1 MAEVGYDTELLLYKS
16 YPVTVDTKSGFPR
29 RENIC
34 AIVVTCQPDSG
45 FASRVDHLAGQVNLI
60 VIVDNHSGNTS
71 VAMLDLLV
79 ANRVNLYLIRNLDN
93 LGVATALNQGVRW
106 AKEAG
111 YRWALLLDQDT
122 TLLEFTVETLISAYR
137 GFPGK
142 NRLAVIGSNYLGA
155 MRECE
160 TSNISDF
167 PNSWMECVAVI
178 TSGSLLSI
186 AGHEAIGPFRD
197 DLFIDHVDH
206 EYCLRARSKGWKI
219 IMSRQLAIQHVVG
232 VPSMHWPSLKVLNH
246 SPLRHYYMARNSV
259 VLARKYFT
267 KEPSWILTA
276 LAREA
281 KTIFLMLL
289 FERDKKVK
297 LMHASR
303 GLWHGFLGRLGKI
316 EMA

>member
-1 MAEVGYDTELLLYKS
+1 MITDLLLHKNHA
-16 YPVTVDTKSGFPR
+16 VTVDIKNGSPR

-34 AIVVTCQPDSG
+34 AIVVTYQPDGG
-45 FASRVDHLAGQVNLI
+45 FASRVDHLAGQVDLI
-60 VIVDNHSGNTS
+60 VIVDNHSGDTS
-71 VAMLDLLV
+71 VAMLDLLL
-79 ANRVNLYLIRNLDN
+79 ANRVNLHLIRNSDN

-122 TLLEFTVETLISAYR
+122 TLLEFTVEILIAAYR

-142 NRLAVIGSNYLGA
+142 SRLAVIGANYLGTIQ
-155 MRECE
+155 ECE
-160 TSNISDF
+160 TSNMSDF
-167 PNSWMECVAVI
+167 TNSWKECVAVI

-232 VPSMHWPSLKVLNH
+232 VPMMHWPSLKVLNH
-246 SPLRHYYMARNSV
+246 SPYRHYYMARNSV
-259 VLARKYFT
+259 VIARQYFT
-267 KEPSWILTA
+267 KEPSWILAA

-281 KTIFLMLL
+281 KAIFLMLL
-289 FERDKKVK
+289 FERDRKAK
-297 LMHASR
+297 LMQASR

>member
-1 MAEVGYDTELLLYKS
+1 MITDLLLHKNHA
-16 YPVTVDTKSGFPR
+16 VTVYIKSGVPR

-34 AIVVTCQPDSG
+34 AIVVTYQPDCG
-45 FASRVDHLAGQVNLI
+45 LPSRVDHLTGQVDLV
-60 VIVDNHSGNTS
+60 VIVDNHSGDTF
-71 VAMLDLLV
+71 VPMLDLL
-79 ANRVNLYLIRNLDN
+79 ASQMKLHLIRNSDN

-111 YRWALLLDQDT
+111 YHWALLLDQDT
-122 TLLEFTVETLISAYR
+122 TLLEFTVETLIAAYR
-137 GFPGK
+137 GFPEK
-142 NRLAVIGSNYLGA
+142 NRLAVIGANYLGT
-155 MRECE
+155 MLEREA
-160 TSNISDF
+160 SNKSDF
-167 PNSWMECVAVI
+167 TNSWMESVAVI

-232 VPSMHWPSLKVLNH
+232 VPTMHWSSCKISNH
-246 SPLRHYYMARNSV
+246 SPLRHYYMARNFL
-259 VLARKYFT
+259 VLAKKYFT
-267 KEPSWILTA
+267 KEPSWILAA

-281 KTIFLMLL
+281 KTILLMLL
-289 FERDKKVK
+289 FERDRKAK
-297 LMHASR
+297 LMYTSR

-316 EMA
+316 EMP